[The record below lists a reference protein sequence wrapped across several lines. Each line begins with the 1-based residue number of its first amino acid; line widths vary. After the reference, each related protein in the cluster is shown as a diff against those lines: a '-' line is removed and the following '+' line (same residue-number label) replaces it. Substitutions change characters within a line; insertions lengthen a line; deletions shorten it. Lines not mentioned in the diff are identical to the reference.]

1 MFQVKSRLTL
11 FFIKIS
17 LNKSNYSDFKKKC
30 KLSAYPL
37 AYDKLDMP
45 YPMAQKLF
53 HKYLNEK
60 ISYNKKL
67 SILNSHIDFI
77 DQKINS
83 NAIDKLYSPIHR
95 GVLLAEVEGKNE
107 TKISLYLTSALYP
120 REGDLR
126 ITMYFDEQLVFSVH
140 FTITLSGEIY
150 IAGVQG
156 HTSNEVFKKLTKDFF
171 GFRPKNL
178 IMAFI
183 YEIAYFFKVGNIYAV
198 KNKAHVK
205 LGKFDFDYDNFWQEL
220 NGVSYNKAWFKLP
233 YNQPSKSIENIKSS
247 KRSEFK
253 KRETIRENI
262 SIQCQK
268 NLSKIVN
275 HH

>member
-1 MFQVKSRLTL
+1 MKSRLTL
-11 FFIKIS
+11 FFIKTI
-17 LNKSNYSDFKKKC
+17 LNKSNYQDFKKKC

-37 AYDKLDMP
+37 AYEKLDMP
-45 YPMAQKLF
+45 YSMPEKLF

-83 NAIDKLYSPIHR
+83 NAIGKLYSPIIH
-95 GVLLAEVEGKNE
+95 GIQLAEVEGKND

-126 ITMYFDEQLVFSVH
+126 IIMRFDEQLVFSIH

-156 HTSNEVFKKLTKDFF
+156 HTSREILKKLTKDLF

-178 IMAFI
+178 MVALILD
-183 YEIAYFFKVGNIYAV
+183 IAKFFNIENIYAV
-198 KNKAHVK
+198 KSEAHVK
-205 LGKFDFDYDNFWQEL
+205 LGKFEFNYDELWQEL
-220 NGVSYNKAWFKLP
+220 NGVSYDKAWFKLP
-233 YNQPSKSIENIKSS
+233 CNQIPKSIDDIKSN

-253 KRETIRENI
+253 KRELIREDI
-262 SIQCQK
+262 DIQCQK
-268 NLSKIVN
+268 NLATIVN
-275 HH
+275 YY

>member
-1 MFQVKSRLTL
+1 MKSRLTL

-17 LNKSNYSDFKKKC
+17 LNKSNYADFKKKC
-30 KLSAYPL
+30 KLSVYPL
-37 AYDKLDMP
+37 SYDKLERP
-45 YPMAQKLF
+45 YPLSEKIF

-77 DQKINS
+77 DQKINA
-83 NAIDKLYSPIHR
+83 NAVDKLYSSTLD
-95 GVLLAEVEGKNE
+95 GVTLAEMEGKND
-107 TKISLYLTSALYP
+107 TKISLYLSSAFYP

-126 ITMYFDEQLVFSVH
+126 VIMRFDEKLVFSMH
-140 FTITLSGEIY
+140 FTITLSGDIY

-156 HTSNEVFKKLTKDFF
+156 HTSREVLKKLTKDFY
-171 GFRPKNL
+171 GFRPSNL
-178 IMAFI
+178 MMALI
-183 YEIAYFFKVGNIYAV
+183 LEIAKFFKVENIYAV

-205 LGKFDFDYDNFWQEL
+205 LGKFDFDYDKFWQEV

-233 YNQPSKSIENIKSS
+233 INQSPKSIEDIKSN

-253 KRETIRENI
+253 KREAIRENM

-268 NLSKIVN
+268 NLSTIVN

>member
-1 MFQVKSRLTL
+1 MKSRLTL

-37 AYDKLDMP
+37 AYKKLDMP
-45 YPMAQKLF
+45 YSMTEKLF

-77 DQKINS
+77 DQKINA
-83 NAIDKLYSPIHR
+83 NAIDKLYSPALH
-95 GVLLAEVEGKNE
+95 GVLLAEGEGKND

-126 ITMYFDEQLVFSVH
+126 IIMRFDEKLVFSIH

-156 HTSNEVFKKLTKDFF
+156 HTSREILKKLTKDLF

-178 IMAFI
+178 MVALILD
-183 YEIAYFFKVGNIYAV
+183 IAKFFKIENIYAV
-198 KNKAHVK
+198 KSKAHVK
-205 LGKFDFDYDNFWQEL
+205 LGKFVFDYDELWQEL
-220 NGVSYNKAWFKLP
+220 NGVSYDKAWFKLP
-233 YNQPSKSIENIKSS
+233 CNQAPKSIDDIKSN

-253 KRETIRENI
+253 KRELIRENI

-268 NLSKIVN
+268 NLATIVN
-275 HH
+275 YY

>member
-1 MFQVKSRLTL
+1 MKSRLTL
-11 FFIKIS
+11 LFIKIS

-37 AYDKLDMP
+37 AYEKLDMP
-45 YPMAQKLF
+45 YSMTEKLF

-77 DQKINS
+77 DLKIKS
-83 NAIDKLYSPIHR
+83 NAINKLYSPTSNGII
-95 GVLLAEVEGKNE
+95 LAEVEGKND

-126 ITMYFDEQLVFSVH
+126 VIMRFEEQLVFSIH

-156 HTSNEVFKKLTKDFF
+156 HTSKEILKKLTKDFY

-178 IMAFI
+178 MMALI
-183 YEIAYFFKVGNIYAV
+183 LDIAKFFNIENIYAV
-198 KNKAHVK
+198 KSEAHVK
-205 LGKFDFDYDNFWQEL
+205 LGKFEFDYDNFWQEL
-220 NGVSYNKAWFKLP
+220 NGVSYDKAWFKLP
-233 YNQPSKSIENIKSS
+233 SNQVLKSIDDIKSK

-253 KRETIRENI
+253 KRELIRENI
-262 SIQCQK
+262 CIQCQN
-268 NLSKIVN
+268 NLSSIVN
-275 HH
+275 HY

>member
-1 MFQVKSRLTL
+1 MKSRLTL
-11 FFIKIS
+11 FFIRIS

-37 AYDKLDMP
+37 SYEKLDRP
-45 YPMAQKLF
+45 YPLSEKIF

-77 DQKINS
+77 DKKIKS
-83 NAIDKLYSPIHR
+83 DAIDKLYSSTLD
-95 GVLLAEVEGKNE
+95 GVILAEVEGKNE
-107 TKISLYLTSALYP
+107 TKLSVYLTSALYP

-126 ITMYFDEQLVFSVH
+126 IIMCFDKQPVFSIH

-156 HTSNEVFKKLTKDFF
+156 HTSNEILKKLTKDFF

-183 YEIAYFFKVGNIYAV
+183 FEMANFFKIENIYAV

-205 LGKFDFDYDNFWQEL
+205 LGKFEFDYDNFWQEL
-220 NGVSYNKAWFKLP
+220 NGISYNRAWFKLP
-233 YNQPSKSIENIKSS
+233 YNQPQKSIENIKSN

-253 KRETIRENI
+253 KRELIRENI
-262 SIQCQK
+262 STQCYQH
-268 NLSKIVN
+268 LSMIVN
-275 HH
+275 Y